1 MTTLL
6 ADFTADLQHEPPFP
20 AFLRRWRL
28 LFTLFVVLFVLLVP
42 LLAHAQDVPSTPAAH
57 AELGPVAAPPVAL
70 PAGVPDLE
78 AAPLQFAGVLVQLG
92 QQGRWGALAALA
104 VFAVVFLAR
113 KFVGKLPGGKFRDFM
128 LSTWGGWLLNLLVAG
143 AAAASGLALAG
154 ASFSLTTVLGVV
166 GGALTYSLS
175 AAGLVELQKDA
186 TKKGAAA
193 SAAVDT
199 KSEAVSLLEKGPP
212 VP

>member
-1 MTTLL
+1 MTALAPRRSSLASLALL
-6 ADFTADLQHEPPFP
+6 IVLACFFAPF
-20 AFLRRWRL
+20 
-28 LFTLFVVLFVLLVP
+28 V
-42 LLAHAQDVPSTPAAH
+42 AHSQDVPATPLVVPAAP

-78 AAPLQFAGVLVQLG
+78 SAPLQFAGVLVQLG
-92 QQGRWGALAALA
+92 QQGKWGSLAALL

-113 KFVGKLPGGKFRDFM
+113 KFVGRLPEGKVRDFM

-143 AAAASGLALAG
+143 AASAAGLALGG
-154 ASFSLTTVLGVV
+154 ASFGLPTVLGVV
-166 GGALTYSLS
+166 GAALTYSLS

-193 SAAVDT
+193 AATVDT
-199 KSEAVSLLEKGPP
+199 KAEAASLLENGPP
-212 VP
+212 AP